1 MPLLSFFFA
10 ETARAFIFSKI
21 KSRWQCVSTYGSVTG
36 GAAAATSAEEAETR
50 HFFRTR
56 WMPLAS
62 RRSAGPVAD
71 GVHAMGVTCAWRCHT
86 LDAARRTNAPGRSAS
101 DM

>member
-10 ETARAFIFSKI
+10 ETVRAFIFSKI

-36 GAAAATSAEEAETR
+36 GAAVATSAEEAETR
-50 HFFRTR
+50 LIFRTR

-62 RRSAGPVAD
+62 CPRAGPAAD
-71 GVHAMGVTCAWRCHT
+71 GEHAMRATPAWRCHA
-86 LDAARRTNAPGRSAS
+86 LDAARRTNVPGRSAS
-101 DM
+101 DI